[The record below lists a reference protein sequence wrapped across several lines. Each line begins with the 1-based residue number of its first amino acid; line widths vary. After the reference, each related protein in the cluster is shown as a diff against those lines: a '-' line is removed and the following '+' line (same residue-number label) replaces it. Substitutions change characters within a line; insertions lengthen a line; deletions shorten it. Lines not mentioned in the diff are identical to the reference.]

1 MGDGAPMVAAA
12 KSTPEVRVISALPAS
27 PSSFAFLAA
36 GQVTGLPIT
45 PIQPK
50 TIVVGSQPQCEGAN
64 GASRGLAISW
74 SWCPFEVIELLFEL
88 IHP

>member
-12 KSTPEVRVISALPAS
+12 KSTPEVGMISALPAS
-27 PSSFAFLAA
+27 PSAFAFLAA

-50 TIVVGSQPQCEGAN
+50 SIVVGS
-64 GASRGLAISW
+64 
-74 SWCPFEVIELLFEL
+74 
-88 IHP
+88 

>member
-12 KSTPEVRVISALPAS
+12 RSTPEVRVISALPTC

-50 TIVVGSQPQCEGAN
+50 SIVVGSQPQSEGAN
-64 GASRGLAISW
+64 GASRGFAVSW
-74 SWCPFEVIELLFEL
+74 S
-88 IHP
+88 